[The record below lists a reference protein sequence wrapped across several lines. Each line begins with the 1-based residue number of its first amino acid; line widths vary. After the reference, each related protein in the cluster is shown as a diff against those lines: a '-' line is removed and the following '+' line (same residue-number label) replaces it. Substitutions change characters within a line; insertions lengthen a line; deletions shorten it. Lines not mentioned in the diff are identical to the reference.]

1 MTRSWLPHGAEHVKR
16 QSLAQHGTR
25 EAAASLEI
33 EMVPLAQLH
42 STQSAP
48 EDRQIKGQPDRRDER
63 REEIDQHLSL
73 LSCEVTGRRDPS
85 GK

>member
-1 MTRSWLPHGAEHVKR
+1 
-16 QSLAQHGTR
+16 
-25 EAAASLEI
+25 
-33 EMVPLAQLH
+33 MVPLAQLH

-48 EDRQIKGQPDRRDER
+48 EERQIKGQSDRRDER
-63 REEIDQHLSL
+63 REEISQHVSL

>member
-1 MTRSWLPHGAEHVKR
+1 
-16 QSLAQHGTR
+16 
-25 EAAASLEI
+25 
-33 EMVPLAQLH
+33 MVPLAQLH

-48 EDRQIKGQPDRRDER
+48 EERQIEGQSDRRDER
-63 REEIDQHLSL
+63 REEISQHVSL